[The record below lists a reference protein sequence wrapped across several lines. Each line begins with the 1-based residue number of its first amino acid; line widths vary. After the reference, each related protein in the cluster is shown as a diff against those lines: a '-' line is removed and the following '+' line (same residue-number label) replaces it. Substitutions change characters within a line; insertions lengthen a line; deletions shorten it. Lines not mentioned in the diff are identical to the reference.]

1 MTIRKLFVTDLD
13 GTFLRPDHTFDR
25 QALKEILKQFKE
37 KGYLFVAASGRS
49 LLSLESVFH
58 GFEEDMAFL
67 AENGSLLSYQGQ
79 MIFQDQPI
87 KPSVY
92 LPLIESLNQGP
103 YGQSDKVLLSG
114 RKGAYILKKSDEE
127 FYQRIKDYYENIK
140 VVDKFSDVT
149 ENIVKLV
156 VTFPEEDLDA
166 ANRWLN
172 EHFEGISSVTTGFDS
187 VDIIMSDIH
196 KAVALSKLCDHFGL
210 SHQDVI
216 AFGDNQNDKEMLEFA
231 GTAVATENARDS
243 IKAIADQV
251 IGPCQDDAVIKYI
264 QDYLK
269 E

>member
-1 MTIRKLFVTDLD
+1 MAIRKLFVTDLD
-13 GTFLRPDHTFDR
+13 GTFLRYDHHYDR
-25 QALKEILKQFKE
+25 VALQEILKQFKE

-49 LLSLESVFH
+49 LLSLKKLFQ
-58 GFEEDMAFL
+58 GLEEDMAFL

-79 MIFQDQPI
+79 MIFEDKPI
-87 KPSVY
+87 TSHVY
-92 LPLIESLNQGP
+92 LPLIEAIKMGPFSSTNQI
-103 YGQSDKVLLSG
+103 LLSA
-114 RKGAYILKKSDEE
+114 KSGAYVLNEVEE
-127 FYQRIKDYYENIK
+127 NYFKHIEGYYPNLSRVEDFSNI
-140 VVDKFSDVT
+140 T
-149 ENIVKLV
+149 EEIIKLV

-269 E
+269 K